1 MHTTLDCIPCLLRQT
16 LETARLATPD
26 AATHET
32 IFRKVLGLFT
42 RVDVRQPPPVM
53 ARKIYDLIQE
63 ITGVN
68 DPYGPIKER
77 FNQMALEL
85 LPELKATVNRAADPF
100 AMAVRMAIAGNII
113 DFGANGGLTEEDV
126 RTAVANVL
134 SEPFVGDLPAF
145 QRAIGKATHIMY
157 LADNAGEIVFDRLLI
172 EQLHGKHVT
181 LAVRGRAIINDALL
195 ADAARAGLDNLCDV
209 IDNGSGVPGT
219 VLDTCDQR
227 FRERFTAADL
237 IIAKGQGNYET
248 LSDAPGD
255 IYFLLKVK
263 CPVIA
268 SHIGLG
274 MGTQALVYRAPSTIK
289 KSTSFA

>member
-16 LETARLATPD
+16 LEAARLATSD
-26 AATHET
+26 VATHET
-32 IFRKVLGLFT
+32 IIHKVLDLFK
-42 RVDVRQPPPVM
+42 RMDVRQPPPLI
-53 ARKIYDLIQE
+53 ARKIYDLLE
-63 ITGVN
+63 EVTGVH
-68 DPYGPIKER
+68 DPYGPLKEH

-85 LPELKATVNRAADPF
+85 LPELTATVNRAADPF
-100 AMAVRMAIAGNII
+100 ATAVRMAIAGNII
-113 DFGANGGLTEEDV
+113 DFGANGGLTEDDV
-126 RTAVANVL
+126 RAAVANVL
-134 SEPFVGDLPAF
+134 SEPFVGDMSAF
-145 QRAIGKATHIMY
+145 NHAVSKAARIMY

-181 LAVRGRAIINDALL
+181 LVVRGRAIINDALL
-195 ADAARAGLDNLCDV
+195 ADAARAGLDKRCDV

-219 VLDTCDQR
+219 LLDTCDQR

-268 SHIGLG
+268 SHIGLA
-274 MGTQALVYRAPSTIK
+274 MGTHALVHRAPSSVK
-289 KSTSFA
+289 QSRLS